1 MTPDASILSDASS
14 LNGTEQVYMGN
25 GQGLLINSVGSMPF
39 PSLTQSN
46 STLILNKLLLVPHIT
61 KNLLS
66 INKFAQDNRVFF
78 EFHPQFCSVK
88 LQNSFE
94 ILLHGTVG
102 VNGLY
107 RFANPT
113 LSKLLTNRNSNC
125 NKPSSFCLSTVPI
138 ANSIEHCNVYPCN
151 TSSNMNKSV
160 LDATKPNFVSIPN
173 ATVNILFLSS
183 SFEVDFFSFLNE
195 V

>member
-1 MTPDASILSDASS
+1 MTPDASNLSDASS

-88 LQNSFE
+88 
-94 ILLHGTVG
+94 
-102 VNGLY
+102 
-107 RFANPT
+107 
-113 LSKLLTNRNSNC
+113 
-125 NKPSSFCLSTVPI
+125 
-138 ANSIEHCNVYPCN
+138 
-151 TSSNMNKSV
+151 
-160 LDATKPNFVSIPN
+160 
-173 ATVNILFLSS
+173 
-183 SFEVDFFSFLNE
+183 
-195 V
+195 